1 MIKLF
6 LLTGSFF
13 CMLSVM
19 LGAFAAHGLK
29 SRLTE
34 YSLGVFKT
42 AAEYQMVHG
51 LALIA
56 VAILIKWGINLT
68 VAGGFFIAGTLL
80 FSGSLYLLALSGMKW
95 LGPITPLGGLC
106 FIIGWVVILVQ
117 VARFKF

>member
-6 LLTGSFF
+6 LLAGSFF
-13 CMLSVM
+13 CMLSVI

-29 SRLTE
+29 SRLSD
-34 YSLGVFKT
+34 YAICIFKT

-56 VAILIKWGINLT
+56 VAILIKWGINLSM
-68 VAGGFFIAGTLL
+68 AGGFFIAGTLL
-80 FSGSLYLLALSGMKW
+80 FSGSLYLLALTGLKW

-106 FIIGWVVILVQ
+106 FIIGWIVILVQ

>member
-1 MIKLF
+1 
-6 LLTGSFF
+6 
-13 CMLSVM
+13 MLSVM

-68 VAGGFFIAGTLL
+68 MAGGFFIGGTLL

>member
-56 VAILIKWGINLT
+56 VAILMKWGINLT

>member
-13 CMLSVM
+13 CMMSVM

>member
-68 VAGGFFIAGTLL
+68 IAGGFFIAGTLL

>member
-6 LLTGSFF
+6 LMAGSLF
-13 CMLSVM
+13 CMLSVV

-29 SRLTE
+29 SRVSE
-34 YSLGVFKT
+34 YALGVFKT

-56 VAILIKWGINLT
+56 VAILIKWGLNLT
-68 VAGGFFIAGTLL
+68 AAGLLFIAGTLL
-80 FSGSLYLLALSGMKW
+80 FSGSLYLLAITGWKW

-106 FIIGWVVILVQ
+106 FIVGWLVILAQ

>member
-6 LLTGSFF
+6 LIAGSLF

-29 SRLTE
+29 SRLTD

-56 VAILIKWGINLT
+56 VAVLIKWGINLNI
-68 VAGGFFIAGTLL
+68 AGGFFIAGTLL

>member
-56 VAILIKWGINLT
+56 VAFLIKGGIINSPVT
-68 VAGGFFIAGTLL
+68 VFFSILPLET
-80 FSGSLYLLALSGMKW
+80 SG
-95 LGPITPLGGLC
+95 
-106 FIIGWVVILVQ
+106 
-117 VARFKF
+117 

>member
-1 MIKLF
+1 MIKLY
-6 LLTGSFF
+6 LMIGSLF

-106 FIIGWVVILVQ
+106 FIIGWIVILVQ

>member
-6 LLTGSFF
+6 LIAGSLF

-29 SRLTE
+29 SRLTD

-56 VAILIKWGINLT
+56 VAVLIKWGINLNI
-68 VAGGFFIAGTLL
+68 AGGFFIAGILL

>member
-6 LLTGSFF
+6 LMAGSLF
-13 CMLSVM
+13 CMLSVV

-29 SRLTE
+29 SRVSE
-34 YSLGVFKT
+34 YAIGVFKT

-56 VAILIKWGINLT
+56 VAILIKWGLNLT
-68 VAGGFFIAGTLL
+68 AAGWFFIAGTLL
-80 FSGSLYLLALSGMKW
+80 FSGSLYLLAITGWKW

-106 FIIGWVVILVQ
+106 FIAGWLVILVQ

>member
-6 LLTGSFF
+6 LMAGSVF
-13 CMLSVM
+13 CMLSVV

-29 SRLTE
+29 GRVSE
-34 YSLGVFKT
+34 YAIGVFKT

-56 VAILIKWGINLT
+56 VAILIKWGLNLNA
-68 VAGGFFIAGTLL
+68 AGWFFIAGTLL
-80 FSGSLYLLALSGMKW
+80 FSGSLYLLAMTDWKW

-106 FIIGWVVILVQ
+106 FIVGWLIILVQ

>member
-68 VAGGFFIAGTLL
+68 MAGGFFIAGTLL

-117 VARFKF
+117 VARFKV

>member
-29 SRLTE
+29 SRLNE

>member
-56 VAILIKWGINLT
+56 MAILIKWGINLT

>member
-6 LLTGSFF
+6 LMVGSLF
-13 CMLSVM
+13 CMLSVV

-29 SRLTE
+29 SRVSE
-34 YSLGVFKT
+34 YAIGIFKT

-56 VAILIKWGINLT
+56 TAMLIKWGLNLNA
-68 VAGGFFIAGTLL
+68 AGWFFIAGIVL
-80 FSGSLYLLALSGMKW
+80 FSGSLYLLAISDQKW

-106 FIIGWVVILVQ
+106 FIIGWIILLVQ

>member
-68 VAGGFFIAGTLL
+68 MAGGFFIAGTLL

>member
-13 CMLSVM
+13 CMMSVM

-68 VAGGFFIAGTLL
+68 MAGGFFIAGTLL